1 MCDCPTDK
9 RLYLYAGRAVQLRGR
24 LMVHVSGSLS
34 QPPSPWIAEFMDHPH
49 QIFASAWY
57 VPKSE
62 LLVAEATLIDLL
74 KPIRNVKDMGY
85 SPNYPWTYRLP
96 DVDGIDIES
105 LEPDPSHTRN
115 SARNSPVRH
124 EPAVYAWWVDHG
136 ADLHA
141 AYSLLKHLTKR
152 PFSIPEQEI
161 RKKIAARLIAD
172 RHARRFSAPSL

>member
-24 LMVHVSGSLS
+24 LMVHAFGGCSS
-34 QPPSPWIAEFMDHPH
+34 PPSPWIDEFQEDPH
-49 QIFASAWY
+49 FHQVFASAWY

-74 KPIRNVKDMGY
+74 KPIRNKKDMGY
-85 SPNYPWTYRLP
+85 SPDHPWGYRPP
-96 DVDGIDIES
+96 DVDGIDIET
-105 LEPDPSHTRN
+105 LEPDPHHTRN

-124 EPAVYAWWVDHG
+124 EPAVYAWWVDYG

-141 AYSLLKHLTKR
+141 GYSLMKHFTKR
-152 PFSIPEQEI
+152 PFPVQEQEL
-161 RKKIAARLIAD
+161 RKKIAGRLLA
-172 RHARRFSAPSL
+172 HRRVSL